1 MPITSKLIPAAV
13 IVLLIASGLAHAAD
27 KKKPV
32 IKKPKEKPAA
42 VEKASKRENLDRREP
57 VPLDKTTKPLEGSKP
72 VAQDREPGS
81 LDCQSLERRA
91 HEIGL
96 EEKELDTQAK
106 EKKEEA
112 VALLQRAQAAEQ
124 QRIALAHAD
133 HVKSRSRV
141 NNEQALREKER
152 ERVEFHRAS
161 DKKESER
168 EALHRRANELERQR
182 ESIERERKARCEMG
196 NVAQQRK

>member
-1 MPITSKLIPAAV
+1 MPITSNLIPAAV
-13 IVLLIASGLAHAAD
+13 IGLLSASGLARAAD

-42 VEKASKRENLDRREP
+42 VEKASKRENVDRREP
-57 VPLDKTTKPLEGSKP
+57 VSLDKTTKPLEGSKP

-141 NNEQALREKER
+141 NNEQ
-152 ERVEFHRAS
+152 
-161 DKKESER
+161 
-168 EALHRRANELERQR
+168 
-182 ESIERERKARCEMG
+182 
-196 NVAQQRK
+196 